1 MLFNTALFT
10 SLLALSPAPT
20 AAISQI
26 TRTGKYLYN
35 DGGERFYI
43 KGVAYQPQ
51 GEVGPSSEA
60 NDAKYVHA
68 GHLVNS
74 LNHVAAKA
82 IELIVGHGY
91 ELSSGGFPEPSSYI
105 DPLSSATNCTR
116 DLPYLQQ
123 LGANAIRVYSV
134 NPDNDHSECMK
145 TFSDA
150 GIYVL

>member
-68 GHLVNS
+68 GHLVLLRS
-74 LNHVAAKA
+74 C
-82 IELIVGHGY
+82 G
-91 ELSSGGFPEPSSYI
+91 
-105 DPLSSATNCTR
+105 
-116 DLPYLQQ
+116 
-123 LGANAIRVYSV
+123 
-134 NPDNDHSECMK
+134 SEGNRADRRTLLR
-145 TFSDA
+145 TF
-150 GIYVL
+150 